1 MKWVEIAYT
10 NVPANMFRYELEG
23 VICRSLESG
32 VSITFRVKTNKE
44 HDALKVE
51 YSTLGKE
58 KMLSH
63 IDEMKSSYDFKIESI
78 TDSSFVITDIQEKVL
93 KVS

>member
-1 MKWVEIAYT
+1 MKWMDIEFPNT
-10 NVPANMFRYELEG
+10 LSNNFRYELESL
-23 VICRSLESG
+23 ICYGLESG

-44 HDALKVE
+44 HDAIKVE

-63 IDEMKSSYDFKIESI
+63 IDEMKGSYDFKIKSL
-78 TDSSFVITDIQEKVL
+78 TDNSFVITDIQEKAL
-93 KVS
+93 IAS